1 MKKILKT
8 AAVVVIVVIIAL
20 QFFKPDTVNPVED
33 KAKFISA
40 KYKIPDNVFQRLEK
54 SCFDCHS
61 YRTRWPWYSKISPV
75 VYLINNDVKDG
86 RKHLNFSVWT
96 DYDKT
101 RMIDKL
107 DGIITE
113 VKDGEMPMSIYLPM
127 HPEAKMSDA
136 DTKMLM
142 DWAKNLKDSL

>member
-1 MKKILKT
+1 MKKILKI
-8 AAVVVIVVIIAL
+8 AVVVVIVVIIAL

-33 KAKFISA
+33 KSKFISA
-40 KYKIPDNVFQRLEK
+40 KYQIPDNVLQRLEK

-61 YRTRWPWYSKISPV
+61 YRTKWPWYSNISPV
-75 VYLINNDVKDG
+75 VYLINRDVKEG

-96 DYDKT
+96 DYDKA
-101 RMIDKL
+101 RMIKKL
-107 DGIITE
+107 DGIVTE

-127 HPEAKMSDA
+127 HPEAKISDTDA
-136 DTKMLM
+136 KMLM